1 MSARKRYRPKH
12 RPSTNTLFVAMQ
24 GVMLLTQ
31 EDVAKA
37 SEPVTT
43 AITHIAQGAGSQADW
58 QAVFDALNMLEQFG
72 RMPKVMRGAA
82 DYVHSMQTVIVG
94 VLDRQRA
101 SGSKA
106 LYPGELEDLRG
117 FVDQW
122 AEVLSVVTHREYFE
136 AEEKTHQRLVSILRS
151 KTPGVRVVE
160 VAG

>member
-1 MSARKRYRPKH
+1 MSVRKKYRP
-12 RPSTNTLFVAMQ
+12 RGVSVETWRIAMQ
-24 GVMLLTQ
+24 GAMKLLPRDQ
-31 EDVAKA
+31 EARVAPIRDAVDKI
-37 SEPVTT
+37 SKG
-43 AITHIAQGAGSQADW
+43 QAGKEDW
-58 QAVFDALNMLEQFG
+58 QGVFDALNMLEQFS

-160 VAG
+160 VV